1 MRFRQ
6 ENGLMENDQN
16 AATKEIRKKIDRLVK
31 PHKKQLKSEEDKE
44 KRKALRAENKA
55 LKNKVEEALK
65 ILSLLSGYN
74 LKLYEKGDA
83 VLAGHYDGLVNY
95 SIVVLNYENEIEPSV
110 TVSCKGLGRGLIT
123 YNFINSKAYKTEDG
137 LCHKAFAD
145 LFDWV
150 IAKVRNAEVPE
161 NNSLSYGDIKIS
173 TSSNWKGMSLKTQ
186 QPVKDFKRLI
196 DYKYPDISEEK
207 KRTYYTENSKMI
219 TGVNPLQILR
229 DMVDADY
236 SFERKLRQLVIRLAK
251 KYVVETGKSL
261 ESFFFSDK
269 KTEAAKTEQ
278 LRVSIDECETIENVS
293 DNDDTEEQP
302 AYHSD
307 EQDPGDDYNVSI
319 MNECVEFGEVKTALN
334 NDENE
339 ILSYITNILE
349 EMGKENVKASFDENG
364 VIRYSFKGKRS
375 EIKGYVGQVF
385 LSESKLI
392 KTKFLVERTNYWF
405 VPEYR
410 AFLEKKSADEKRS
423 LEERTILTGYIST
436 LKEILFLRL
445 TADLVDDKDESTIGI
460 TTSLNGI
467 YRKLYEARFNYDFL
481 ADPED
486 PEEMKKLKLHVDL
499 PLDLRQLIVET
510 FSRKVRYPEFLCE
523 NTMSMDALIGD
534 EKEGEENEYYLDG
547 ENIFLIDGTK
557 GYFDPGATSSG
568 KTQGS
573 ARYLVEDA
581 VVNPDGTISPSKTKN
596 DRTPVFKRGFLSEY
610 SQYNPFD
617 RNQMV
622 FSNLMSAYS
631 VTKPVKTALMTCG
644 GWNMEDAF
652 VISKRF
658 AETYQVPK
666 KDKDGNIIGLRP
678 LKVGDKMLDRGGN
691 KGVISVIVD
700 PDGTDET
707 LKELT
712 KLFHDNDLD
721 VLASPYSGLSRFNGA
736 TARELMKNSSNLEY
750 RGTHKDCIGE
760 AQYII
765 TRQFADKKTKIYDE
779 SDYKKGKSRQASAQL
794 SWALCSK
801 DAREMLRCL
810 YKDNERAVTDLRD
823 VVSLVNVVGSNCRLL
838 SPKVRMHGFD
848 FVELAAIK
856 QSDKEDELN
865 KKKEKIE
872 EFLKAK
878 EKKGVNL
885 TFSNGDV
892 AIYILP
898 ESCRPGYRDYAD
910 RYLESDITKQYRE
923 ILMSET
929 LEEAKKKYEAL
940 QHKLSWFIYEKDNI
954 FKTRLMTRSV
964 KYSATAI
971 WTPDPRLPI
980 ESIAISKDIADA
992 LEVKKGDYLLIW
1004 RDPVLRDSNVRYMIV
1019 ERIDEDLTGIAINPV
1034 MAKGFDGDF
1043 DGDTVAVVKI
1053 SYDKKAHKEAIEK
1066 FSVEHNLIDEGR
1078 ADKPLCINTKLDL
1091 ISAGEVGKL
1100 ESAWKSYVENKTD
1113 SKRALEKINEI
1124 IQSAFKNDFC
1134 LENAMIRL
1142 SGDDSVIDSL
1152 QRIRD
1157 DGAKKGEIGDYEKY
1171 FKNTDNALPE
1181 EERIKVQKATAIKA
1195 AVGIAGRYSQQLMR
1209 AFREICPKAV
1219 LELTYPNTQAL
1230 LQVKHNPKRAVI
1242 VYKLLKNELMDAWE
1256 MKQEG
1261 RIERIK
1267 ELYNSKE
1274 NLDQPIGGENGI
1286 DEKYLIEIDG
1296 AMGDEPLSKISGT
1309 FLDKLAYQSKKGNIQ
1324 EICYFFEHECSTD
1337 KFINNRDSILNAVAK
1352 NSETIRI
1359 IPEKFLR
1366 DEEIVLETLSN
1377 NGYALRHLK
1386 HILENYFWGEV
1397 RNDIIFTAISNCGYA
1412 IDYVKENDRYRKELL
1427 KAAIENHDYWEERI
1441 GSVGFNNIKDIVL
1454 EAVKQNG
1461 LALEFADPELKKD
1474 FDVVKAAVSQNG
1486 LALEFADPVCQD
1498 DINVVKAAVVENGKA
1513 LRYSSPR
1520 LRHARCIVFWAVS
1533 ENWEAWFSVAPLLKY
1548 YKNDTEI
1555 VSKMISNFQG
1565 NREIE
1570 DSDLIIDQEMIQ
1582 NAISQNGLAL
1592 YFALP
1597 GMKKQKEV
1605 VIPAVQQNGLALQF
1619 ADPDLQDDIEVAKAA
1634 VQQNGLALQ
1643 FADPDLQDD
1652 IEVVKAA
1659 VQQNGLALHYAS
1671 PRLKMAKCIVHM
1683 AVSDNGEALQFAHS
1697 YLKDDD
1703 DIVKAAVSKT
1713 GKAFIYASGSMRNI
1727 PEIALA
1733 AIPNYGCALGY
1744 ASYQIQID
1752 KDVVQKAVANDGLAL
1767 EYAPNYQDDR
1777 DIVTIAVENNG
1788 LALKYAPYF
1797 QDDRDIVCKAVKA
1810 VKNKGLALKFAPVFQ
1825 NDPKIV
1831 SKAVEQNGLALEFA
1845 PAYQNTVKMVRK
1857 AVSSNGLALQIV
1869 MDMIKNDKGEVISEL
1884 PESDLVLKN
1893 ASKEE
1898 TENKE
1903 FVLNAVSKHGIELQ
1917 YASKD
1922 LRNDRDVVMAA
1933 VENDGTALRYA
1944 SDNLKN
1950 DRHLVYA
1957 ALTNDYRALKYAS
1970 EKRYSDCFISKI

>member
-1 MRFRQ
+1 
-6 ENGLMENDQN
+6 MENDQN

-83 VLAGHYDGLVNY
+83 VLAGHYDGLVSY

-161 NNSLSYGDIKIS
+161 NNSLSYDDIKIS

-207 KRTYYTENSKMI
+207 KRTYYTGNSKMI

-251 KYVVETGKSL
+251 KYVVETGKNL

-534 EKEGEENEYYLDG
+534 EKKGEENEYYLDG

-557 GYFDPGATSSG
+557 GYFDPEATSSG

-666 KDKDGNIIGLRP
+666 KDKYGNIIGLRP

-810 YKDNERAVTDLRD
+810 YKDNERAVTDLKD
-823 VVSLVNVVGSNCRLL
+823 VASILNVVASRALVYLDVSRLGY
-838 SPKVRMHGFD
+838 KM
-848 FVELAAIK
+848 VELDAIK
-856 QSDKEDELN
+856 SSDKADELN
-865 KKKEKIE
+865 NKIEKIE
-872 EFLKAK
+872 EILKM
-878 EKKGVNL
+878 KKGSEVL
-885 TFSNGDV
+885 LDFGGDTIV
-892 AIYILP
+892 IVTLP

-923 ILMSET
+923 ILMSKT
-929 LEEAKKKYEAL
+929 KEEAKKKYEAL

-980 ESIAISKDIADA
+980 ESIAISKEIADA

-1091 ISAGEVGKL
+1091 ISAGKVGEL

-1142 SGDDSVIDSL
+1142 SGYDSVIDSL

-1157 DGAKKGEIGDYEKY
+1157 DGAKKGEIGDYENY

-1230 LQVKHNPKRAVI
+1230 LQVKHKPDRAII
-1242 VYKLLKNELMDAWE
+1242 VYKLLKNKLMDAWE

-1267 ELYNSKE
+1267 ELYSKDY
-1274 NLDQPIGGENGI
+1274 LDQPIGGENGI

-1324 EICYFFEHECSTD
+1324 KICYFFENECSTD
-1337 KFINNRDSILNAVAK
+1337 KFINNSDFILNAVEK
-1352 NSETIRI
+1352 NSEIIRFI
-1359 IPEKFLR
+1359 TGGILINK
-1366 DEEIVLETLSN
+1366 EIVFAAVSK
-1377 NGYALRHLK
+1377 NGLALRHLIADLDRCYDTETRRK
-1386 HILENYFWGEV
+1386 IVSEAV
-1397 RNDIIFTAISNCGYA
+1397 ANCKYA
-1412 IDYVKENDRYRKELL
+1412 IRYAQEAL
-1427 KAAIENHDYWEERI
+1427 KKDSKFYNSNFKALIENPDNWAERI
-1441 GSVGFNNIKDIVL
+1441 ASARFNNIKEIVL
-1454 EAVKQNG
+1454 DAVGQNG
-1461 LALEFADPELKKD
+1461 LALEFADPELKND
-1474 FDVVKAAVSQNG
+1474 IDVVKTAVSENG
-1486 LALEFADPVCQD
+1486 LALEFA
-1498 DINVVKAAVVENGKA
+1498 
-1513 LRYSSPR
+1513 SPR
-1520 LRHARCIVFWAVS
+1520 LKKARCIVFEAVS
-1533 ENWEAWFSVAPLLKY
+1533 NNGDALNYHNSCDY
-1548 YKNDTEI
+1548 YIYDIEI
-1555 VSKMISNFQG
+1555 VSKAISNLKKRSRFNISHIPDYQ
-1565 NREIE
+1565 
-1570 DSDLIIDQEMIQ
+1570 IIVLE
-1582 NAISQNGLAL
+1582 AIKQNG
-1592 YFALP
+1592 FALQFASP
-1597 GMKKQKEV
+1597 EMKKQKEV
-1605 VIPAVQQNGLALQF
+1605 VIP
-1619 ADPDLQDDIEVAKAA
+1619 A

-1671 PRLKMAKCIVHM
+1671 TRLKMAKCIVHM
-1683 AVSDNGEALQFAHS
+1683 AVSDNGEALQFAAP
-1697 YLKDDD
+1697 YLKDDI

-1713 GKAFIYASGSMRNI
+1713 GKAYIYASRSMRNI

-1744 ASYQIQID
+1744 ANCQIQND
-1752 KDVVQKAVANDGLAL
+1752 RNVVLKAVENDGLAL

-1777 DIVTIAVENNG
+1777 EIVRIAVENNG
-1788 LALKYAPYF
+1788 LALEYAPYF
-1797 QDDRDIVCKAVKA
+1797 QDDRDIVCKA

-1825 NDPKIV
+1825 NDPEIV
-1831 SKAVEQNGLALEFA
+1831 SEAVEQNGLALEFA
-1845 PAYQNTVKMVRK
+1845 PAYQNTETMVRK
-1857 AVSSNGLALQIV
+1857 AVSSNGLALQFV
-1869 MDMIKNDKGEVISEL
+1869 MDMVKNDKGEIISEI

-1950 DRHLVYA
+1950 DRLIVCA
-1957 ALTNDYRALKYAS
+1957 AITNDYRALKYAS